1 MQSANHPTGHNT
13 RAPLTL
19 VVMPGSTGRDQPERP
34 VGITGM
40 GNLKQGKMT
49 KHNFESVFYKII
61 KADRYVVQM
70 GQISVD
76 RAAIGVVALAIGLGL
91 LVFIE
96 TPEQPTRLSRFV
108 AEHVVHFGIVDS
120 LPLRLAFLSFFGALV
135 AGGLFLRMADGTG
148 RRLLEA
154 RRRQRWIELATGALI
169 ILHIVALSRSGMALP
184 FSVTP
189 LADAIYLAYGA
200 CAAVFI
206 WNHRLPW
213 QVVLAAILFIVLL
226 AWWPAT
232 TGLMS
237 RVHAPGMSLIDEHFA
252 ALFSGGQ
259 MLDFGYQLFLDVP
272 ARYGIL
278 TPIAIASAIRAGVEF
293 DLGRLLHL
301 VEFFQVLTFLL
312 FIGSA
317 WALTRGSE
325 PRSRLVAVLLVV
337 LVSAPFLSL
346 GSPALHYPNQ
356 SGFRFVMLPV
366 GVLMLT
372 LLQRGSLITATG
384 LSGAV
389 SMLALLHNLETGIV
403 ILVGLGFA
411 WLCRARDERANDS
424 AFALAAGFASALAVA
439 MVLLLAHR
447 LVLGIWLVVDVDG
460 GLDFMKSFLGGGFG
474 GMRPP
479 LHIVVFVIFGYTGY
493 VFVRAFAWWIGRQDD
508 RPNVAISGIAAM
520 LIAWAP
526 YYANRPADWNLWTF
540 LALFAL
546 LLAPAVAA
554 NNARRVWLA
563 MIVVLLVLPIPLKA
577 MHGIA
582 RHLATTT
589 VKPAEHRCAAGLSL
603 PAEVCAGHRERTGEL
618 VRLATQGDV
627 LWITGYPFLTLQMT
641 GLRPLVAPLDIY
653 GAALFEANLVGVAAR
668 IRAARPIALLI
679 DGTVKSLTG
688 KIIPAPVRSLQ
699 KRIAALAGFEH
710 CSLLGLS
717 HWQVWLP
724 PVDCTETAVPVLA
737 LRTRAAGE

>member
-1 MQSANHPTGHNT
+1 
-13 RAPLTL
+13 
-19 VVMPGSTGRDQPERP
+19 
-34 VGITGM
+34 M

-337 LVSAPFLSL
+337 LVSAPLSFARK
-346 GSPALHYPNQ
+346 SRAALPEPI
-356 SGFRFVMLPV
+356 GLPLCYV
-366 GVLMLT
+366 A
-372 LLQRGSLITATG
+372 RGSVNAHVAT
-384 LSGAV
+384 
-389 SMLALLHNLETGIV
+389 TW
-403 ILVGLGFA
+403 FA
-411 WLCRARDERANDS
+411 N
-424 AFALAAGFASALAVA
+424 
-439 MVLLLAHR
+439 HR
-447 LVLGIWLVVDVDG
+447 HGPKRRGVDVGTFAQFRDWH
-460 GLDFMKSFLGGGFG
+460 SNLG
-474 GMRPP
+474 RPWVRM
-479 LHIVVFVIFGYTGY
+479 VV
-493 VFVRAFAWWIGRQDD
+493 
-508 RPNVAISGIAAM
+508 PS
-520 LIAWAP
+520 
-526 YYANRPADWNLWTF
+526 
-540 LALFAL
+540 
-546 LLAPAVAA
+546 
-554 NNARRVWLA
+554 
-563 MIVVLLVLPIPLKA
+563 
-577 MHGIA
+577 
-582 RHLATTT
+582 
-589 VKPAEHRCAAGLSL
+589 
-603 PAEVCAGHRERTGEL
+603 
-618 VRLATQGDV
+618 QG
-627 LWITGYPFLTLQMT
+627 
-641 GLRPLVAPLDIY
+641 
-653 GAALFEANLVGVAAR
+653 
-668 IRAARPIALLI
+668 
-679 DGTVKSLTG
+679 
-688 KIIPAPVRSLQ
+688 
-699 KRIAALAGFEH
+699 
-710 CSLLGLS
+710 
-717 HWQVWLP
+717 
-724 PVDCTETAVPVLA
+724 
-737 LRTRAAGE
+737 RTR